1 MKVYVLTTD
10 SCTEMG
16 GTEVGARVY
25 GKREDAEQ
33 VLKNMYESESKEN
46 WYNKQEYVA
55 GDYFDFWV
63 DGYYERAHYHAYI
76 EEQEIL

>member
-1 MKVYVLTTD
+1 MKVYVIVTD

-25 GKREDAEQ
+25 EKREDAEQ
-33 VLKNMYESESKEN
+33 VLKNMYESESKED
-46 WYNKQEYVA
+46 WYDKQEYEPK
-55 GDYFDFWV
+55 DYFDFWV